1 MLLAVP
7 SFHGWFLGRDNAKLV
22 SCGAD
27 RQIFYWDVASGRVI
41 RKFRGHNSEVTD
53 QSSIDV
59 LFLCDY

>member
-1 MLLAVP
+1 
-7 SFHGWFLGRDNAKLV
+7 V

-53 QSSIDV
+53 QSSIDGFFV
-59 LFLCDY
+59 CDYNGLFIPL